1 MFPNNSDIKSL
12 NKLIS
17 IAFYKKFHTYDTN
30 VINAARLHFGL
41 CDIIDILNTR
51 YNRFL
56 NRYYNKSLPFAS
68 VIRSMNSYLI
78 K

>member
-1 MFPNNSDIKSL
+1 MPNKPDIKSL

-17 IAFYKKFHTYDTN
+17 IAFYKIFHTYDTDL
-30 VINAARLHFGL
+30 INAARLHFGL
-41 CDIIDILNTR
+41 CDITDILNIR

-56 NRYYNKSLPFAS
+56 IRYYNKSLPFAS
-68 VIRSMNSYLI
+68 VIKSMNSNHV